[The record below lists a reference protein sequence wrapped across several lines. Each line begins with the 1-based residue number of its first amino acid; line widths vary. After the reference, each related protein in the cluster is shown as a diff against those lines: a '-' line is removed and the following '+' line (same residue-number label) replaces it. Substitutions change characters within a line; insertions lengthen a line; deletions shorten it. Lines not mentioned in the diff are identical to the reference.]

1 MPHVES
7 GVIVLVGATTENPS
21 FHINSALLS
30 RCHVVVLE
38 KLSVDDLRKIV
49 RRAIQKLE
57 IIKVDSAS
65 DADGFM

>member
-1 MPHVES
+1 LPHVES

>member
-38 KLSVDDLRKIV
+38 ELSVDDLRKIV